1 MGTQPIKVLIPN
13 ILHWFQNIYP
23 EFKDDLEK
31 IIEQKG
37 LKKGIKYINEESKIE
52 HPAVVTTNQEIRVEE
67 SFLSYLWIICYCML
81 VIFDELVQKPQNSIP
96 NPDKGRLLKNS
107 RELFRYGISLL
118 KRYSDWKKHLPN
130 PEIYEKADEYYILK
144 ANSIFLNAFNFVI
157 CHELSHVS
165 LGHNDNPF
173 SGIQESKEVTLQLE
187 IDADKG
193 AIEII
198 LKGIATEKTVR
209 DRITG
214 LIVGL
219 CSLLFF
225 TSDLNGNDHPDPDDR
240 LTVAL
245 NSLNLPEDDYNWG
258 IAAMG
263 FQLWADEK
271 GLSLTIPTEVETYKE
286 WFSHINEEIKRIKFL
301 T

>member
-1 MGTQPIKVLIPN
+1 
-13 ILHWFQNIYP
+13 
-23 EFKDDLEK
+23 
-31 IIEQKG
+31 
-37 LKKGIKYINEESKIE
+37 
-52 HPAVVTTNQEIRVEE
+52 
-67 SFLSYLWIICYCML
+67 
-81 VIFDELVQKPQNSIP
+81 
-96 NPDKGRLLKNS
+96 
-107 RELFRYGISLL
+107 
-118 KRYSDWKKHLPN
+118 
-130 PEIYEKADEYYILK
+130 
-144 ANSIFLNAFNFVI
+144 LNAFNFVI

-245 NSLNLPEDDYNWG
+245 KSLNLPEDDYNWG